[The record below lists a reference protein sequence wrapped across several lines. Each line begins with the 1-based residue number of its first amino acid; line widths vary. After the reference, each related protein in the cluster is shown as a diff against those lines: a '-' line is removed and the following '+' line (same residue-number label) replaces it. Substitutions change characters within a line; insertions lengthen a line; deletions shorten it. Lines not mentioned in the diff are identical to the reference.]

1 MQGKKD
7 SLFSTSKPFKMK
19 RFFLSTKAISTDLG
33 LLILRLVSGAAM
45 LTHGYPKLQKVIDGN
60 FQFGDPL
67 GVGPEI
73 SLILAVF
80 AEAICSTL
88 IIIGLTTRLA
98 VIPLIVTMGVAF
110 FIVHAADPFKT
121 KELALIYLSIFLA
134 LFFTGP
140 GKFSADR
147 AIFG

>member
-1 MQGKKD
+1 
-7 SLFSTSKPFKMK
+7 MK
-19 RFFLSTKAISTDLG
+19 RFFLSTKAISTDFG

-45 LTHGYPKLQKVIDGN
+45 LTHGYPKLQKVLNGN

-67 GVGPEI
+67 GLGPEV

-80 AEAICSTL
+80 AEVICSVL

-98 VIPLIVTMGVAF
+98 VLPLIVTMGVAF
-110 FIVHAADPFKT
+110 FIVHGSDPFKT

-140 GKFSADR
+140 GKYSADR